1 MFGNEGLPTDEEMG
15 IFLKEYQMECS
26 RVQGDFYLKQEINS
40 IEQLIKEVKGKQ
52 YWSLKTA
59 LAFLYKILMDFYF
72 KVFLLDILTIDFFFC
87 LVLYNLNPKGDEKE
101 YFLVNI

>member
-52 YWSLKTA
+52 Y
-59 LAFLYKILMDFYF
+59 
-72 KVFLLDILTIDFFFC
+72 
-87 LVLYNLNPKGDEKE
+87 
-101 YFLVNI
+101 